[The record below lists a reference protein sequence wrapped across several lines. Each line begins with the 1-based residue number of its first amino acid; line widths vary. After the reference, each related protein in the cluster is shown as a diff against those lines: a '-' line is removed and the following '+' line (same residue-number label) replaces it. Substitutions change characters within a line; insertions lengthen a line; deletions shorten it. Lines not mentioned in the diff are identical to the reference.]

1 MEEKKNLV
9 ANVLIC
15 LNCGNGAP
23 PEVAEKIRKVYEF
36 KLRNNARDD
45 FGCGNIKTVFTINI
59 SLHEGKFDVLFVQET
74 IEGGQGVGY
83 GTLKDW
89 SRDYPNVRVFLLLD
103 KKKKGQMKLYNL
115 WSKGY
120 YQAIYF
126 QEIAECEDAFF
137 DTIVN
142 GRTKEEAFS
151 YYGIE
156 EIHKKMQESAL
167 VENEASE
174 DAESVISEE
183 RSDAVENK
191 VPAEEVVERN
201 EKQLIPEEEKEV
213 EEEKKTDS
221 ENESTGMEERTED
234 IPKLKPEEEFLTQ
247 EQQEEYEYQYPQTYL
262 DLESMEVKAEVHF
275 YLDGVINYIINDNDI
290 IIRCPKGGLL
300 RNAEALRNAKIQL
313 TWKEPYQG
321 RGILK
326 KLQGKRVCQIA
337 CHYQKGRGESLFLS
351 AFQEQEI

>member
-36 KLRNNARDD
+36 KLRNNARVD
-45 FGCGNIKTVFTINI
+45 FGCGNIKTVFTKKDINI

-74 IEGGQGVGY
+74 IEGDQGVGY

-156 EIHKKMQESAL
+156 EIHKKMQETEEEKTEEVTL

-183 RSDAVENK
+183 RSDAVESK

-201 EKQLIPEEEKEV
+201 EKLLISEEEKEV
-213 EEEKKTDS
+213 EEEKTTDS
-221 ENESTGMEERTED
+221 ENESVGTEERTED

-313 TWKEPYQG
+313 TWKEPY
-321 RGILK
+321 
-326 KLQGKRVCQIA
+326 
-337 CHYQKGRGESLFLS
+337 
-351 AFQEQEI
+351 